1 LSEDDKKGIAK
12 VYNAFFQGGPQMD
25 YRFASY
31 SASTASATYS
41 MLMNT
46 ADRDGRV
53 WSFLSSDENFRL
65 IQDYERKNL
74 IVPLV
79 GDFAGPKTIRAVGRY
94 AREHGALVSVFY
106 TSNVDEYLFRDTA
119 KDRFFASVAT
129 LPTDASSAMIRALG
143 GPGGVG
149 TGPDAV
155 QLAPGKRWASVKCS
169 LTDLVKA
176 FNAGNLQTRVAANRL
191 CTR

>member
-1 LSEDDKKGIAK
+1 
-12 VYNAFFQGGPQMD
+12 M
-25 YRFASY
+25 
-31 SASTASATYS
+31 
-41 MLMNT
+41 
-46 ADRDGRV
+46 

-79 GDFAGPKTIRAVGRY
+79 GDFAGPKTIRAIGQY
-94 AREHGALVSVFY
+94 AKDRGAIVSVFY
-106 TSNVDEYLFRDTA
+106 TSNVDEYLFRDTG

-129 LPTDASSAMIRALG
+129 LPADTSSAMIRALG

-155 QLAPGKRWASVKCS
+155 QLAPGKRWAAVKCS
-169 LTDLVKA
+169 LPELVKA
-176 FNAGNLQTRVAANRL
+176 FNEGSLQTRVAANRL